1 MAGSADRKRR
11 RFQEK
16 GKRRMVDEYLRR
28 ALSSR
33 APVDASFVLGLH
45 SLMVLGTNSSPSEG
59 YREIPVRVRWGKK
72 IVYVAPAPEGVPA
85 LMRGFFDWVAAD
97 QSPDHVRS
105 AGRAMLRL
113 LKIHPFREG
122 NGRTA
127 RAIATYMLFLNDYS
141 QRPLRTLEKYVDS
154 NLTGYYE
161 ALASS
166 GVEFPGPWDAFFSSA
181 VSWAFRAPDAGRL
194 AGALAPVIDRFRSTL
209 K

>member
-1 MAGSADRKRR
+1 MMPGT
-11 RFQEK
+11 
-16 GKRRMVDEYLRR
+16 
-28 ALSSR
+28 
-33 APVDASFVLGLH
+33 APG
-45 SLMVLGTNSSPSEG
+45 G

-72 IVYVAPAPEGVPA
+72 IVYVAPASERVPV
-85 LMRGFFDWVAAD
+85 LMHGFFDYVARE
-97 QSPDHVRS
+97 QSSDHSRV

-127 RAIATYMLFLNDYS
+127 RAIAAYMLFLHGYS

-154 NLTGYYE
+154 NLSGYYE

-166 GVEFPGPWDAFFSSA
+166 GEELPGPWDAFFSSA
-181 VSWAFRAPDAGRL
+181 VGWAFRAPEAGVL
-194 AGALAPVIDRFRSTL
+194 ADTLAPVVAKFRSAL